1 MFRNPCEGLSG
12 SGRTMRSR
20 NKGAAALR
28 RALPIRDITPKAVQ
42 ERLSFRLQHLIG
54 PGKRMTLEEAAA
66 ATGISPR
73 TLKAYVEGRACPN
86 LARYG
91 RLLRVLGPEVGIELA
106 MMIGWEPRASNPIL
120 PHTEDIRAVRD
131 SIAQTIR
138 ALDIVLQSDVTAAE
152 HGAERAGALPP
163 AASAARSRSG

>member
-1 MFRNPCEGLSG
+1 MEPKKKG
-12 SGRTMRSR
+12 SG
-20 NKGAAALR
+20 ALR

-54 PGKRMTLEEAAA
+54 PGKRMTLQEAAV

-91 RLLRVLGPEVGIELA
+91 RMLRVLGPEVGIELA
-106 MMIGWEPRASNPIL
+106 MMIGWEPRAANPIL

-131 SIAQTIR
+131 AIAQTIR
-138 ALDIVLQSDVTAAE
+138 ALDMVLQNDLNA
-152 HGAERAGALPP
+152 
-163 AASAARSRSG
+163 AASAGETAAPPRAASGAWSRSG

>member
-1 MFRNPCEGLSG
+1 
-12 SGRTMRSR
+12 MRSR
-20 NKGAAALR
+20 SKGPGALR

-42 ERLSFRLQHLIG
+42 ERLSYRLQKLIG
-54 PGKRMTLEEAAA
+54 PGKRMTLQQASA
-66 ATGISPR
+66 ATGIAPR

-106 MMIGWEPRASNPIL
+106 IMIGWEPRASNPIL

-131 SIAQTIR
+131 GIAQTIR
-138 ALDIVLQSDVTAAE
+138 ALDMVLQNEVSAGDDDAETAQARE
-152 HGAERAGALPP
+152 PT
-163 AASAARSRSG
+163 ASAARSR